1 MDTFVTVYAL
11 SLLICFSL
19 IDWSA
24 AGKNGYLKSKW
35 LFLLSV
41 TPGVN
46 SFIAGVSLFIMVCS

>member
-1 MDTFVTVYAL
+1 MKIFLIVYIL
-11 SLLICFSL
+11 SLLGCFSL

-41 TPGVN
+41 VPGVN
-46 SFIAGVSLFIMVCS
+46 SFIAGVALLMTVA